1 MTRLRYIKIS
11 DNNQTAGYLA
21 GRLHKRLSEARKV
34 LWLVPGGSG
43 IELAVIAAKRLDSTQ
58 FPGRLSITL
67 TDERYG
73 PMGHKDSNYRQ
84 LIDKGFNLK
93 QSRLLPILDG
103 LDLKTTARNYGRML
117 DIALAASDFSLALG
131 GMGTDG
137 HIFGIKPGSPAV
149 ASQETVCGYE
159 SDDYGRLAPTGAF
172 FGRIDEIIMYV
183 MGESN
188 HKQLNRLD

>member
-1 MTRLRYIKIS
+1 
-11 DNNQTAGYLA
+11 
-21 GRLHKRLSEARKV
+21 
-34 LWLVPGGSG
+34 
-43 IELAVIAAKRLDSTQ
+43 
-58 FPGRLSITL
+58 
-67 TDERYG
+67 
-73 PMGHKDSNYRQ
+73 
-84 LIDKGFNLK
+84 
-93 QSRLLPILDG
+93 
-103 LDLKTTARNYGRML
+103 ML

-183 MGESN
+183 MGESK
-188 HKQLNRLD
+188 HQQLNRLDEDIDPAVQPAQLLKQFKNVTILNDLKGDSI